1 MAQYAEQEYHSKEM
15 PFRLNLA
22 LGFLVPLAALLL
34 LGMVSLWGLKE
45 ISRGLETVYA
55 DRVVPLAKL
64 KTIADDYAVL
74 IIDAINKADA
84 GLTTASTARQ
94 DIATAQDRIN
104 QYWQNYL
111 KARLTPEEAQLAKEA
126 ELLFAAANQ
135 DIARAQAVLSQV
147 PENAQGLL
155 GSINGPLYQ
164 TIDPIS
170 EKVSQLVQL
179 QLDVAEQEY
188 LKAQD
193 HYTQIF
199 NTMMALIAL
208 AIAGSLT
215 AGVYIVLR
223 VSRQIGG
230 EPEYVRQTTAL
241 VAKGDLT
248 VQVPRGVPGDSIMSA
263 VGNMAV
269 ALGSVASSV
278 KGASQEVTV
287 LAGQLHQ
294 RTDTTRG
301 LLQTQKDEIS
311 QVVSAM
317 SEMSSTVQNVAQNS
331 LETVRVNQE
340 VKSEMSHGIA
350 IVDKSIRSIHQ
361 LAGEINQSASV
372 ITRLAKDSEE
382 VGTILAV
389 IGEIAE
395 QTNLLALNAAI
406 EAARAGEQ
414 GRGFAVVADEVRTL
428 ASRTHDST
436 HQIQGMIQKIQASVS
451 ESVSAMRNNEAEAK
465 QAVSFAE
472 QTQQNLEKI
481 DQAVSIVDEMNTQ
494 IASAAEQ
501 QSAVAE
507 EIHQNLAA
515 ISEITQSSSEAFE
528 EVWQAANNLEVVAK
542 ALEEQMDYFKIKSSA
557 AIGI

>member
-1 MAQYAEQEYHSKEM
+1 MAQYAEQKYHSKEM

-22 LGFLVPLAALLL
+22 LGFSVPLAALLL

-45 ISRGLETVYA
+45 ISQGLETVYA

-74 IIDAINKADA
+74 IIDAVNKADA
-84 GLTTASTARQ
+84 GLTTASNAKQ

-104 QYWQNYL
+104 LYWQNYL
-111 KARLTPEEAQLAKEA
+111 KTQLTAKEAQLAKEA
-126 ELLFAAANQ
+126 ERLFAEANQ
-135 DIARAQAVLSQV
+135 DIARAQAVLNQV
-147 PENAQGLL
+147 PDNAKGLL
-155 GSINGPLYQ
+155 ASINGPLYQ
-164 TIDPIS
+164 SIDPIS
-170 EKVSQLVQL
+170 EKITELVQL

-193 HYTQIF
+193 YYTQIF
-199 NTMMALIAL
+199 NIMMALLAL

-215 AGVYIVLR
+215 AGIYIVLR
-223 VSRQIGG
+223 ISRQVGG
-230 EPEYVRQTTAL
+230 EPEFVRQTTAW
-241 VAKGDLT
+241 VAEGDLT
-248 VQVPRGVPGDSIMSA
+248 VQVPKEVPSESIMSA

-269 ALGSVASSV
+269 ALGSVASNV
-278 KGASQEVTV
+278 KGASQEVSV
-287 LAGQLHQ
+287 LAEQLHQ
-294 RTDTTRG
+294 RTDATRG
-301 LLQTQKDEIS
+301 LLQTQKNEIS

-331 LETVRVNQE
+331 LETVRVNQD
-340 VKSEMSHGIA
+340 VKSEMSQGIA

-361 LAGEINQSASV
+361 LAGEINQSATV

-451 ESVSAMRNNEAEAK
+451 ESVTAMRNNEAEAK

-481 DQAVSIVDEMNTQ
+481 DQAVTVVDEMNTQ

-507 EIHQNLAA
+507 EIHQNLTA

-528 EVWQAANNLEVVAK
+528 EVWQAANNLETVAK
-542 ALEEQMDYFKIKSSA
+542 ALEEQVGYFRLVPNK
-557 AIGI
+557 

>member
-1 MAQYAEQEYHSKEM
+1 MAQYAEQKYHSKEM

-22 LGFLVPLAALLL
+22 LGFSVPLAALLL

-45 ISRGLETVYA
+45 ISQGLETVYA
-55 DRVVPLAKL
+55 DRVLPLAKL

-74 IIDAINKADA
+74 IIDAVNKADA
-84 GLTTASTARQ
+84 GLTTASNAKQ

-104 QYWQNYL
+104 LYWQNYL
-111 KARLTPEEAQLAKEA
+111 KTQLTAKEAQLAKEA

-135 DIARAQAVLSQV
+135 DIARAQAVLNQV
-147 PENAQGLL
+147 PDNAKGLL
-155 GSINGPLYQ
+155 ASINGPLYQ
-164 TIDPIS
+164 SIDPIS
-170 EKVSQLVQL
+170 EKITELVQL

-193 HYTQIF
+193 YYTQIF
-199 NTMMALIAL
+199 NIMMALLAL

-215 AGVYIVLR
+215 AGIYIVLR
-223 VSRQIGG
+223 VSRQVGG
-230 EPEYVRQTTAL
+230 EPEFVRQTTAW
-241 VAKGDLT
+241 VAEGDLT
-248 VQVPRGVPGDSIMSA
+248 VQVPKEVPSESIMSA

-269 ALGSVASSV
+269 ALGSVASNV
-278 KGASQEVTV
+278 KGASQEVSV
-287 LAGQLHQ
+287 LAEQLHQ
-294 RTDTTRG
+294 RTDATRG

-331 LETVRVNQE
+331 LETVRVNQD
-340 VKSEMSHGIA
+340 VKSEMSQGIA

-361 LAGEINQSASV
+361 LANEINQSATV

-451 ESVSAMRNNEAEAK
+451 ESVTAMRNNEAEAK

-472 QTQQNLEKI
+472 QTQHNLEKI
-481 DQAVSIVDEMNTQ
+481 DQAVTVVDEMNTQ

-507 EIHQNLAA
+507 EIHQNLTA

-528 EVWQAANNLEVVAK
+528 EVWQAANNLETVAK
-542 ALEEQMDYFKIKSSA
+542 ALEEQVGYFRLTPAVLGTK
-557 AIGI
+557 